1 MKVGIPGILTHS
13 RPKTKLV
20 LSVVGLFLSLVV
32 ISSVFQL
39 FNDINCLLEGNKS
52 EDGFEYLQ
60 ISKEIGLS
68 TTLGLSSPEFTTY
81 EINQIKS
88 QKCINDVGPL
98 YSNDFRVYG
107 SFAGNSFDM
116 FFTSVEDGFI
126 DADLSKFSWDIQD
139 DIVPV
144 IVSNQFLTIMNHAV
158 LPSQG
163 QRPIPKIVVKQA
175 IVNLDLTKGHKRL
188 QTKARVVGFSD
199 RISSVLVPKSFLDYT
214 NKKLSGKSDSRVS
227 MLILKVIDSGS
238 KELSEFL
245 SENRYEVSG
254 EMPIVDNAKSIL
266 EIVIVIILIFGIVIL
281 FTSVALNLSQ
291 VKLIIIENKDRIKML
306 VLLGY
311 SPKLI
316 SNSLL
321 KSGIFVLGATLLLV
335 FCVIWIIFNNL
346 HNTIEQYK
354 LGNLE
359 FQLLTFLIPVFL
371 IGVFFFI
378 LSKSLR
384 NQIK

>member
-1 MKVGIPGILTHS
+1 
-13 RPKTKLV
+13 
-20 LSVVGLFLSLVV
+20 
-32 ISSVFQL
+32 
-39 FNDINCLLEGNKS
+39 
-52 EDGFEYLQ
+52 
-60 ISKEIGLS
+60 
-68 TTLGLSSPEFTTY
+68 
-81 EINQIKS
+81 
-88 QKCINDVGPL
+88 
-98 YSNDFRVYG
+98 
-107 SFAGNSFDM
+107 
-116 FFTSVEDGFI
+116 
-126 DADLSKFSWDIQD
+126 
-139 DIVPV
+139 
-144 IVSNQFLTIMNHAV
+144 
-158 LPSQG
+158 
-163 QRPIPKIVVKQA
+163 
-175 IVNLDLTKGHKRL
+175 
-188 QTKARVVGFSD
+188 
-199 RISSVLVPKSFLDYT
+199 
-214 NKKLSGKSDSRVS
+214 
-227 MLILKVIDSGS
+227 
-238 KELSEFL
+238 
-245 SENRYEVSG
+245 
-254 EMPIVDNAKSIL
+254 
-266 EIVIVIILIFGIVIL
+266 IILIFGIVIL